1 MQETRW
7 MTNRGNGLALA
18 RVIVGL
24 ALLALVMGLWVYLW
38 VPPWSAF

>member
-1 MQETRW
+1 MKETKW
-7 MTNRGNGLALA
+7 MTHRGSAMDLA

-24 ALLALVMGLWVYLW
+24 VLLALAIGLWAYLW